1 VPSFVAFARRLAVDV
16 TPLRESRDFRLLWFG
31 ELISQ
36 TGHQITTVA
45 LFVQVDRI
53 TGSTA
58 AVGAVGLVRVFPMIL
73 SSFAIGPVIDT
84 RDRRRIL
91 ITAQF
96 ALMLTSMVLLGGA
109 LAGEPSLVL
118 VYGAAAAN
126 AALLAIVMPTRAAM
140 TPNLVPT
147 RLLAT
152 AAANN
157 QLMWNTAQIL
167 GPAVG
172 GVIVARVGLEWAY
185 GIDVATYVVALG
197 FAFALHPQL
206 PKGAADVTDRGWSAV
221 VAGVR
226 YLKGKRILQSTF
238 TVDVVAMVFGMPRA
252 LFPVLARNQFGGG
265 PEVVGLLFA
274 APAVGAVL
282 GAAGSGWVTNVR
294 HMGRA
299 ILIAV
304 TIWGLGIT
312 GFGLAGDRLA
322 LALVCLAV
330 AGGAD
335 VISAVFRAAIQQTVV
350 PDNLRG
356 RLAAFN
362 ILIVAG
368 GPSIGDYEA
377 GVVAAA
383 FTPTASVVSGGL
395 LCIAGVGAIAA
406 LVPRFARWQPGD
418 PP

>member
-1 VPSFVAFARRLAVDV
+1 
-16 TPLRESRDFRLLWFG
+16 
-31 ELISQ
+31 
-36 TGHQITTVA
+36 
-45 LFVQVDRI
+45 
-53 TGSTA
+53 
-58 AVGAVGLVRVFPMIL
+58 M
-73 SSFAIGPVIDT
+73 
-84 RDRRRIL
+84 
-91 ITAQF
+91 
-96 ALMLTSMVLLGGA
+96 
-109 LAGEPSLVL
+109 
-118 VYGAAAAN
+118 
-126 AALLAIVMPTRAAM
+126 
-140 TPNLVPT
+140 
-147 RLLAT
+147 
-152 AAANN
+152 
-157 QLMWNTAQIL
+157 
-167 GPAVG
+167 
-172 GVIVARVGLEWAY
+172 
-185 GIDVATYVVALG
+185 
-197 FAFALHPQL
+197 
-206 PKGAADVTDRGWSAV
+206 
-221 VAGVR
+221 
-226 YLKGKRILQSTF
+226 
-238 TVDVVAMVFGMPRA
+238 
-252 LFPVLARNQFGGG
+252 
-265 PEVVGLLFA
+265 
-274 APAVGAVL
+274 
-282 GAAGSGWVTNVR
+282 TNVR

-322 LALVCLAV
+322 LALVCLAI

-335 VISAVFRAAIQQTVV
+335 VISAVFRATIQQTVV